1 MAFSLRGKHAIVV
14 GGTGTLGFRIATA
27 LAERGSVVTIMSRN
41 AADERPALEPRLKPF
56 EPLPYEEAFDG
67 GRRPR
72 EHQFRRLDVQRV
84 DIFKGLFPNLGPVDV
99 LVNCI
104 GISQAAALK
113 RTPEEEIQ
121 RILNLNLRAT
131 ILASKYAKLT
141 NHGCILNVSS
151 LMATKMGAGATVYA
165 ASKAGVVEPADS
177 VSSFA
182 AFTRALALEY
192 KSRSIRVNALLPGWI
207 QSPMWNELNE
217 AARETYLRQCPL
229 GRLGTP
235 DEVADAAMFLITNR
249 FANNCV
255 LNLDGGLSAN

>member
-1 MAFSLRGKHAIVV
+1 MSFSLRGKHAIVV

-41 AADERPALEPRLKPF
+41 CTDDRPILEPRLKPF
-56 EPLPYEEAFDG
+56 EPLPYIEEFDG
-67 GRRPR
+67 GKRPSA
-72 EHQFRRLDVQRV
+72 HQFKRLDATRPG
-84 DIFKGLFPNLGPVDV
+84 IFKGLFPGLGPVDV

-104 GISQAAALK
+104 GTTQTSALK
-113 RTPEEEIQ
+113 RTSEEDIQ
-121 RILNLNLRAT
+121 RILNLNLQAT

-141 NHGCILNVSS
+141 NHGCIINVSS

-165 ASKAGVVEPADS
+165 ASKAGVVELTEPA
-177 VSSFA
+177 
-182 AFTRALALEY
+182 
-192 KSRSIRVNALLPGWI
+192 K
-207 QSPMWNELNE
+207 E
-217 AARETYLRQCPL
+217 AYLRQCPL